1 MTTLLT
7 SRKAWKCNIMAEKR
21 IDPFF
26 AELMTKALAGESS
39 KFELISSLPMRAV
52 TKDFLS
58 GTKKIIKLFKS
69 LVKSSEKAYSEQI
82 KEGKQH
88 LDLLLAH
95 IQFKTCLEFY
105 EKEAATAKDM
115 LKEYH
120 AYVFGGNLMKT
131 ICGIPRAEKDMV
143 DYRTLPWSLF

>member
-1 MTTLLT
+1 ME
-7 SRKAWKCNIMAEKR
+7 EKR
-21 IDPFF
+21 IDPLF
-26 AELMTKALAGESS
+26 AELITKALSGESTQ
-39 KFELISSLPMRAV
+39 FELISSLPMRNV

-69 LVKSSEKAYSEQI
+69 LVKNSEKAYSEQI
-82 KEGKQH
+82 KEGKQQ

-95 IQFKTCLEFY
+95 VQFKACLEFY
-105 EKEAATAKDM
+105 EQEAATAKDM

-131 ICGIPRAEKDMV
+131 ILGVPRAEKDMV